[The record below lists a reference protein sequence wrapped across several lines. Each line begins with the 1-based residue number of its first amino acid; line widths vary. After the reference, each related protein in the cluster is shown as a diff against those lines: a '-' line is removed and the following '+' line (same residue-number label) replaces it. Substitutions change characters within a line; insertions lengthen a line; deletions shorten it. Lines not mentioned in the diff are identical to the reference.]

1 MGDDLLSPLQGGDD
15 DDEDE
20 DDVEEERPSCNEII
34 TPEIVND
41 DLYAHGWF

>member
-15 DDEDE
+15 